1 MKRRNTFRAA
11 LALLLIL
18 TLCMPAAASGF
29 TEKLIAITF
38 DDGPG
43 AYTAQLLDELAA
55 RDVKA
60 TFFVSGYRAANYP
73 ETLKRM
79 VSEGHQL
86 ASHTQNHENLN
97 TLSAAKIADEISR
110 TQDYITAAG
119 GDNPAYIRPP
129 YGNANKTVRAQA
141 PSPLIAA
148 QAPLINWSVDPED
161 WKYHNADTV
170 CSNILAGS
178 YDGAIIL
185 VHDIYQTS
193 VNGALAAIDKLLEQG
208 YEFVTVRDLLLRRG
222 ITPEAGVMYYDAKNT
237 GVNLD
242 IDEAGSGY
250 YDESQIE
257 SHWAYDALTFCLDH
271 GFLSREADGRVRPNK
286 PITRGEFVTSLAKFC
301 GVDESYRYY
310 AETGYRDIASGSEL
324 APYVKWARD
333 AGLMDGSNGA
343 FHPDDYLTREQMAT
357 VVARYLTALGRAP
370 GGAAQ
375 TAYKD
380 QSRISAW
387 ALDGVALCTREG
399 ILQGSNGAFLPKGK
413 LTRAQTAAI
422 VYRLSEME

>member
-141 PSPLIAA
+141 PSPLI
-148 QAPLINWSVDPED
+148 NWSVDPED

-170 CSNILAGS
+170 CKNILAGS

-399 ILQGSNGAFLPKGK
+399 IRQGSNGAFLPKGK

>member
-110 TQDYITAAG
+110 TQDYITAAS

-141 PSPLIAA
+141 PS
-148 QAPLINWSVDPED
+148 PLINWSVDPED

-222 ITPEAGVMYYDAKNT
+222 ITPEAGVMYYDAKNM

-257 SHWAYDALTFCLDH
+257 SHWAYNALTFCLDH

-286 PITRGEFVTSLAKFC
+286 PITRSEFVTSLAKFC

>member
-141 PSPLIAA
+141 PSPLI
-148 QAPLINWSVDPED
+148 NWSVDPED

-170 CSNILAGS
+170 CRNILAGS

-250 YDESQIE
+250 YDESRLE
-257 SHWAYDALTFCLDH
+257 THWAYDALTFCLDH

-301 GVDESYRYY
+301 GVYESYRYY

>member
-141 PSPLIAA
+141 PSPLI
-148 QAPLINWSVDPED
+148 NWSVDPED

-170 CSNILAGS
+170 CKNILAGS

-399 ILQGSNGAFLPKGK
+399 ILQGANGAFLPKGK

>member
-141 PSPLIAA
+141 PSPLI
-148 QAPLINWSVDPED
+148 NWSVDPED

-222 ITPEAGVMYYDAKNT
+222 ITTEAGVMYYDAKNT

-399 ILQGSNGAFLPKGK
+399 ILLGSNGAFLPKGK

>member
-1 MKRRNTFRAA
+1 MKIITRFLSAVLALCLLTSLCLPARAA
-11 LALLLIL
+11 GTQDCGAKLL
-18 TLCMPAAASGF
+18 
-29 TEKLIAITF
+29 AITF

-43 AYTAQLLDELAA
+43 KYTGALLDGLAE
-55 RDVKA
+55 RGVHA
-60 TFFVSGYRAANYP
+60 TFFVNGVNASGWP
-73 ETLKRM
+73 ETLKRI
-79 VSEGHQL
+79 VNEGHQL
-86 ASHTQNHENLN
+86 ANHTYNHKNLN
-97 TLSAAKIADEISR
+97 TCSAQTVAYEISAV
-110 TQDYITAAG
+110 QALITAAG
-119 GDNPAYIRPP
+119 GDENAYIRAP
-129 YGNANKTVRAQA
+129 YGNANKTVK
-141 PSPLIAA
+141 SVVT
-148 QAPLINWSVDPED
+148 APLIYWSVDPED
-161 WKYHNADTV
+161 WKYRNAETV
-170 CSNILAGS
+170 RSNIESGVF
-178 YDGAIIL
+178 DGAIIL

>member
-141 PSPLIAA
+141 PS
-148 QAPLINWSVDPED
+148 PLINWSVDPED

-399 ILQGSNGAFLPKGK
+399 ILHGSNGVFLPKGK

>member
-86 ASHTQNHENLN
+86 ANHTQNHENLN

-141 PSPLIAA
+141 PSPLI
-148 QAPLINWSVDPED
+148 NWSVDPED

-170 CSNILAGS
+170 CKNILAGS

>member
-29 TEKLIAITF
+29 TEKLIAIPF

-141 PSPLIAA
+141 PS
-148 QAPLINWSVDPED
+148 PLINWSVDPED

-387 ALDGVALCTREG
+387 AVDGVALCTREG
-399 ILQGSNGAFLPKGK
+399 ILLGSNGAFLPKGK

>member
-1 MKRRNTFRAA
+1 
-11 LALLLIL
+11 
-18 TLCMPAAASGF
+18 
-29 TEKLIAITF
+29 
-38 DDGPG
+38 
-43 AYTAQLLDELAA
+43 
-55 RDVKA
+55 
-60 TFFVSGYRAANYP
+60 
-73 ETLKRM
+73 M

-141 PSPLIAA
+141 PSPLI
-148 QAPLINWSVDPED
+148 NWSVDPED

-170 CSNILAGS
+170 CKNILAGS

-271 GFLSREADGRVRPNK
+271 GFLSREADGASAR
-286 PITRGEFVTSLAKFC
+286 TSP
-301 GVDESYRYY
+301 S
-310 AETGYRDIASGSEL
+310 
-324 APYVKWARD
+324 
-333 AGLMDGSNGA
+333 
-343 FHPDDYLTREQMAT
+343 
-357 VVARYLTALGRAP
+357 RAV
-370 GGAAQ
+370 
-375 TAYKD
+375 
-380 QSRISAW
+380 S
-387 ALDGVALCTREG
+387 L
-399 ILQGSNGAFLPKGK
+399 
-413 LTRAQTAAI
+413 
-422 VYRLSEME
+422 

>member
-141 PSPLIAA
+141 PSPLI
-148 QAPLINWSVDPED
+148 NWSVDPED

-170 CSNILAGS
+170 CKNILAGS

-380 QSRISAW
+380 QSRISTW
-387 ALDGVALCTREG
+387 ALNGVALCTREG
-399 ILQGSNGAFLPKGK
+399 ILQGSNGAFFPKGK

>member
-119 GDNPAYIRPP
+119 GDNPSYIRPP

-141 PSPLIAA
+141 PS
-148 QAPLINWSVDPED
+148 PLINWSVDPED

-357 VVARYLTALGRAP
+357 VVVRYLTALGRAP

>member
-141 PSPLIAA
+141 PSPLI
-148 QAPLINWSVDPED
+148 NWSVDPED

-222 ITPEAGVMYYDAKNT
+222 VTPEAGVMYYDAKNT

-310 AETGYRDIASGSEL
+310 AETGYRDIASDSEL

>member
-79 VSEGHQL
+79 ASEGHQL

-141 PSPLIAA
+141 PS
-148 QAPLINWSVDPED
+148 PLINWSVDPED

-380 QSRISAW
+380 QSRISTW

>member
-18 TLCMPAAASGF
+18 TLCMPAAASVF
-29 TEKLIAITF
+29 TGKLIAITF

-97 TLSAAKIADEISR
+97 TLSAAKIADEISQ
-110 TQDYITAAG
+110 TQEYITDAG

-141 PSPLIAA
+141 PSPLI
-148 QAPLINWSVDPED
+148 NWSVDPED

-170 CSNILAGS
+170 CKNILAGS

-250 YDESQIE
+250 YDESRLE
-257 SHWAYDALTFCLDH
+257 THWAYDALTFCLDH

-380 QSRISAW
+380 QSRISTW

>member
-141 PSPLIAA
+141 PSPLI
-148 QAPLINWSVDPED
+148 NWSVDPED

-257 SHWAYDALTFCLDH
+257 SQWAYDALTFCLDH

-399 ILQGSNGAFLPKGK
+399 ILQGSNGAFFPKGK

>member
-119 GDNPAYIRPP
+119 WRLGLVQRHVSEPGDHTLYSERDEP
-129 YGNANKTVRAQA
+129 T
-141 PSPLIAA
+141 
-148 QAPLINWSVDPED
+148 
-161 WKYHNADTV
+161 
-170 CSNILAGS
+170 
-178 YDGAIIL
+178 DG
-185 VHDIYQTS
+185 V
-193 VNGALAAIDKLLEQG
+193 E
-208 YEFVTVRDLLLRRG
+208 
-222 ITPEAGVMYYDAKNT
+222 
-237 GVNLD
+237 
-242 IDEAGSGY
+242 
-250 YDESQIE
+250 
-257 SHWAYDALTFCLDH
+257 C
-271 GFLSREADGRVRPNK
+271 
-286 PITRGEFVTSLAKFC
+286 
-301 GVDESYRYY
+301 
-310 AETGYRDIASGSEL
+310 
-324 APYVKWARD
+324 
-333 AGLMDGSNGA
+333 
-343 FHPDDYLTREQMAT
+343 
-357 VVARYLTALGRAP
+357 
-370 GGAAQ
+370 
-375 TAYKD
+375 
-380 QSRISAW
+380 SRI
-387 ALDGVALCTREG
+387 
-399 ILQGSNGAFLPKGK
+399 
-413 LTRAQTAAI
+413 
-422 VYRLSEME
+422 

>member
-141 PSPLIAA
+141 PSPLI
-148 QAPLINWSVDPED
+148 NWSVDPED

-170 CSNILAGS
+170 CKNILAGS

-193 VNGALAAIDKLLEQG
+193 VNGALAAIDKLLERG

>member
-141 PSPLIAA
+141 PS
-148 QAPLINWSVDPED
+148 PLINWSVDPED

-343 FHPDDYLTREQMAT
+343 FYPDDYLTREQMAT

-413 LTRAQTAAI
+413 FTRAQTAAI

>member
-141 PSPLIAA
+141 PS
-148 QAPLINWSVDPED
+148 PLINWSVDPED

-380 QSRISAW
+380 QSRISTW

-399 ILQGSNGAFLPKGK
+399 ILQGSNGAFFPKGK

>member
-141 PSPLIAA
+141 PSPLI
-148 QAPLINWSVDPED
+148 NWSVDPED
-161 WKYHNADTV
+161 WKYRDSETV
-170 CSNILAGS
+170 RQNIEAGVF
-178 YDGAIIL
+178 DGAIIL
-185 VHDIYQTS
+185 VHDIYRTS
-193 VNGALAAIDKLLEQG
+193 VDGALAAIDDLLAEG
-208 YEFVTVRDLLLRRG
+208 YEFVTVQELLLRRG
-222 ITPEAGVMYYDAKNT
+222 ITPEAATVYYSAKNN
-237 GVNLD
+237 GVNLPAD
-242 IDEAGSGY
+242 AVGPQAF
-250 YDESQIE
+250 DESQLQ
-257 SHWAYDALTFCLDH
+257 SHWGYEAMKRCLDY
-271 GFLSREADGRVRPNK
+271 GWMTLTDTGEWKPNAYVTRAEFAAD
-286 PITRGEFVTSLAKFC
+286 LARFA
-301 GVDESYRYY
+301 GIHVFYPTDGAAQFSDVDP
-310 AETGYRDIASGSEL
+310 ASDL
-324 APYVKWARD
+324 APYIAWASD
-333 AGLMDGSNGA
+333 SGIVTGFDDGTFRPGRT
-343 FHPDDYLTREQMAT
+343 LTREQMAAML
-357 VVARYLTALGRAP
+357 ARFYALSGITAAGSAD
-370 GGAAQ
+370 GYADAD
-375 TAYKD
+375 A
-380 QSRISAW
+380 ISAW
-387 ALDGVALCTREG
+387 AVNGVALCTARG
-399 ILQGSNGAFLPKGK
+399 LVQGDPQGRFRPQSD
-413 LTRAQTAAI
+413 LTRAQIAAI
-422 VYRLSEME
+422 LSRMAK

>member
-18 TLCMPAAASGF
+18 TLCMPATASGF

-141 PSPLIAA
+141 PSPLI
-148 QAPLINWSVDPED
+148 NWSVDPED

-170 CSNILAGS
+170 CKNILAGS

-222 ITPEAGVMYYDAKNT
+222 VTPEAGVMYYDAKNT

>member
-60 TFFVSGYRAANYP
+60 TFFVSGYRAPNYP

-141 PSPLIAA
+141 PS
-148 QAPLINWSVDPED
+148 PLINWSVDPED

-399 ILQGSNGAFLPKGK
+399 ILQGSNGAFFPKGK

>member
-141 PSPLIAA
+141 PSPLI
-148 QAPLINWSVDPED
+148 NWSVDPED

-250 YDESQIE
+250 YD
-257 SHWAYDALTFCLDH
+257 AYDALTFCLDH
-271 GFLSREADGRVRPNK
+271 GFLSRESDGRVRPNK

>member
-1 MKRRNTFRAA
+1 MRRIWSIL
-11 LALLLIL
+11 LALLIL
-18 TLCMPAAASGF
+18 AAPVRAAED
-29 TEKLIAITF
+29 EKWVALTF
-38 DDGPG
+38 DDGPSG
-43 AYTAQLLDELAA
+43 ALTERLLDGLAA

-60 TFFVSGYRAANYP
+60 TFFVCGYRVAEYP
-73 ETLKRM
+73 EALRRIAA
-79 VSEGHQL
+79 EGHEIGLHSEKHDYMQKMDYEAVL
-86 ASHTQNHENLN
+86 DDLTRCRAEVAECCGTQARLF
-97 TLSAAKIADEISR
+97 
-110 TQDYITAAG
+110 
-119 GDNPAYIRPP
+119 RPP
-129 YGNANKTVRAQA
+129 GGLYSETVLRA
-141 PSPLIAA
+141 SSELDLSVI
-148 QAPLINWSVDPED
+148 LWSVDPED

-170 CSNILAGS
+170 CKNILAGS
-178 YDGAIIL
+178 YDGAMIL

>member
-141 PSPLIAA
+141 PSPLI
-148 QAPLINWSVDPED
+148 NWSVDPED

-222 ITPEAGVMYYDAKNT
+222 ITPEA

>member
-1 MKRRNTFRAA
+1 MKRQNTFRAA

-141 PSPLIAA
+141 PS
-148 QAPLINWSVDPED
+148 PLINWSVDPED

-357 VVARYLTALGRAP
+357 VVARYLTALGRVP

-380 QSRISAW
+380 QSRISTW

>member
-141 PSPLIAA
+141 PSPLI
-148 QAPLINWSVDPED
+148 NWSVDPED

-286 PITRGEFVTSLAKFC
+286 PIARGEFVTSLAKFC

-399 ILQGSNGAFLPKGK
+399 ILLGSNGAFLPKGK